1 MLLSAN
7 GIAPWSHVLMRWSIL
22 SYSTSSAAA
31 ARTSCRLPP
40 IIMRPSIG
48 GSIKRCILS
57 VCPSVRLCAP
67 CLKFTKTER
76 CRTFPFS
83 GDTALDNSNWRSKFE
98 LNKLKV
104 KVNQNENAKNSFY
117 AYLRGN
123 WIDLHQTNTKLILET
138 LTHFVHRQNAKF
150 VWYFFACLCACLSYA
165 FHLLKTF
172 IS

>member
-1 MLLSAN
+1 
-7 GIAPWSHVLMRWSIL
+7 MRWSIL

-40 IIMRPSIG
+40 IIMWPSLG
-48 GSIKRCILS
+48 GSIKRCILP

-76 CRTFPFS
+76 RRTFTFS

-104 KVNQNENAKNSFY
+104 KVNQNENAKNIFY

-123 WIDLHQTNTKLILET
+123 WIDLHQTNTKLILGDLDSFCTSSKCEICVI
-138 LTHFVHRQNAKF
+138 F
-150 VWYFFACLCACLSYA
+150 LCMSVCLSVICLSFTQNLYVVESA
-165 FHLLKTF
+165 W
-172 IS
+172 SDMNV